1 MPLKHGFSL
10 STLKKEQYSR
20 MMQIVIV
27 SVIGFA
33 GMFIRGLTGF
43 GSALVMTPLM
53 LFFFD
58 IQTSVIAINLVEIA
72 AVFSVTMNA
81 RHDIDRQYLKILLPI
96 TIVGIAVG
104 SFFLISFNLQI
115 LKQIFG
121 VLTVIFAGRI
131 IFNLRAAASRQ
142 KKWSF
147 SWGYLSGALGGIL
160 GGIFG
165 TPGPPITIY
174 LENQIDSQKVLR
186 ATLLIYFL
194 ALDIIRIIVYGC
206 SGIVSMEMLKLAAFM
221 LPASL
226 AGSYCGQ
233 FVNLQINDKI
243 FRALVAVL
251 LVITGVLLAVGQ

>member
-1 MPLKHGFSL
+1 
-10 STLKKEQYSR
+10 
-20 MMQIVIV
+20 MMQLVIV

-58 IQTSVIAINLVEIA
+58 IQTSVVVINLVEITG
-72 AVFSVTMNA
+72 VFSITMNA
-81 RHDIDRQYLKILLPI
+81 RRDIDRRYLKILLPV
-96 TIVGIAVG
+96 TILGIAVG
-104 SFFLISFNLQI
+104 SFFLISFNLEI
-115 LKQIFG
+115 LKRVFG
-121 VLTVIFAGRI
+121 FLTVVFAVRI
-131 IFNLRAAASRQ
+131 IFNLRPAVSGQ
-142 KKWSF
+142 KKWPF
-147 SWGYLSGALGGIL
+147 AWGYLSGALGGIL

-194 ALDIIRIIVYGC
+194 VMDIIRFIVYGC
-206 SGIVSMEMLKLAAFM
+206 SGIVTTDMLKMAAFM
-221 LPASL
+221 LPAAL

-233 FVNLQINDKI
+233 FVNLQINDRI

-251 LVITGVLLAVGQ
+251 LVITGVMLAVGR

>member
-1 MPLKHGFSL
+1 
-10 STLKKEQYSR
+10 
-20 MMQIVIV
+20 MMQLAIV

-43 GSALVMTPLM
+43 GSALVMMPLM

-58 IQTSVIAINLVEIA
+58 IQTSVIAINIVEIA
-72 AVFSVTMNA
+72 GVFSVTMNA

-104 SFFLISFNLQI
+104 SFFLISFDLEI
-115 LKQIFG
+115 LKRIFG
-121 VLTVIFAGRI
+121 VLTVIFALRI
-131 IFNLRAAASRQ
+131 VINLRPTASRQ
-142 KKWSF
+142 KKWPF

-186 ATLLIYFL
+186 ATLLIYFI
-194 ALDIIRIIVYGC
+194 ALDIIRITVYGC
-206 SGIVSMEMLKLAAFM
+206 SGIVNLDMLKLAAVM

-226 AGSYCGQ
+226 VGSYCGQ
-233 FVNLQINDKI
+233 FINLQINDKI
-243 FRALVAVL
+243 FRGVVAVL
-251 LVITGVLLAVGQ
+251 LVVTGALLAMGK

>member
-1 MPLKHGFSL
+1 MLTQL
-10 STLKKEQYSR
+10 IL
-20 MMQIVIV
+20 V

-43 GSALVMTPLM
+43 GSALVMTTLM

-58 IQTSVIAINLVEIA
+58 IQTSVIAINIVEIVG
-72 AVFSVTMNA
+72 VFSVTMNA

-115 LKQIFG
+115 LKQVFG
-121 VLTVIFAGRI
+121 VLTVIFAVRI
-131 IFNLRAAASRQ
+131 FINLRSAASRQ

-147 SWGYLSGALGGIL
+147 AWGYLSGALGGIL

-174 LENQIDSQKVLR
+174 LENQIDSQTVLR

-194 ALDIIRIIVYGC
+194 ALDVIRIIVYGC
-206 SGIVSMEMLKLAAFM
+206 SGIVSLDMLKLAAFM

-233 FVNLQINDKI
+233 FINLRVNDKA

-251 LVITGVLLAVGQ
+251 LAITGILLALGK

>member
-1 MPLKHGFSL
+1 
-10 STLKKEQYSR
+10 
-20 MMQIVIV
+20 MMQLAIV

-58 IQTSVIAINLVEIA
+58 IQTSVIAINIVEIVG
-72 AVFSVTMNA
+72 VFSVTMNA

-96 TIVGIAVG
+96 TIVGIAIG

-121 VLTVIFAGRI
+121 VLTVIFALRI
-131 IFNLRAAASRQ
+131 VINLRSTASKK
-142 KKWSF
+142 KKWPF

-186 ATLLIYFL
+186 ATLLIYFI

-206 SGIVSMEMLKLAAFM
+206 SGIVNLDMLKLAAVM

-226 AGSYCGQ
+226 VGSYCGQ
-233 FVNLQINDKI
+233 FINLQINDKI
-243 FRALVAVL
+243 FRGVVAVL
-251 LVITGVLLAVGQ
+251 LVVTGALLAMGK

>member
-1 MPLKHGFSL
+1 MLTQL
-10 STLKKEQYSR
+10 IL
-20 MMQIVIV
+20 V

-96 TIVGIAVG
+96 TIVGIAIG

-121 VLTVIFAGRI
+121 VLTVIFSVRI
-131 IFNLRAAASRQ
+131 FINLRSAFSRQ

-147 SWGYLSGALGGIL
+147 AWGYLSGALGGIL

-174 LENQIDSQKVLR
+174 LENQIDSQTVLR

-194 ALDIIRIIVYGC
+194 ALDVIRIIVYGC
-206 SGIVSMEMLKLAAFM
+206 SGIVSLDMLKLAAFM

-233 FVNLQINDKI
+233 FINLRINDKV

-251 LVITGVLLAVGQ
+251 LAITGVLLALGK

>member
-1 MPLKHGFSL
+1 M
-10 STLKKEQYSR
+10 
-20 MMQIVIV
+20 
-27 SVIGFA
+27 
-33 GMFIRGLTGF
+33 
-43 GSALVMTPLM
+43 
-53 LFFFD
+53 
-58 IQTSVIAINLVEIA
+58 
-72 AVFSVTMNA
+72 
-81 RHDIDRQYLKILLPI
+81 
-96 TIVGIAVG
+96 
-104 SFFLISFNLQI
+104 
-115 LKQIFG
+115 
-121 VLTVIFAGRI
+121 LTVIFAVRI
-131 IFNLRAAASRQ
+131 IFNLRSAAFRQ

-174 LENQIDSQKVLR
+174 LENQIDSQKILR

-194 ALDIIRIIVYGC
+194 ALDIIRISVYGC

-251 LVITGVLLAVGQ
+251 LVTTGALLALGR

>member
-1 MPLKHGFSL
+1 
-10 STLKKEQYSR
+10 
-20 MMQIVIV
+20 MMAQLILV
-27 SVIGFA
+27 SAIGFA

-58 IQTSVIAINLVEIA
+58 IQTSVIAINLVEIG

-104 SFFLISFNLQI
+104 SFFLISFNLQV
-115 LKQIFG
+115 LKRIFG
-121 VLTVIFAGRI
+121 VLTVLFAVRIIANLWFAG
-131 IFNLRAAASRQ
+131 SRQ

-147 SWGYLSGALGGIL
+147 TWGYLSGAMGGLL

-206 SGIVSMEMLKLAAFM
+206 SGIVSLDMLKMAAVM
-221 LPASL
+221 LPAAL
-226 AGSYCGQ
+226 VGSYCGQ
-233 FVNLQINDKI
+233 FVNLQINDKV

-251 LVITGVLLAVGQ
+251 LLVTGVLLAIGR